1 MAGLDWPTDYLRAH
15 VPHLAIVSLLAL
27 YPSIYHLLA
36 NSLGLYEAEILL
48 PGVETMTAVLYFGLF
63 AMSFDFISGYT
74 GYLSFGHAAFYGT
87 GAYTVILVANGAVP
101 LLGPG
106 TPFVVSLLVAG
117 LLAVLL
123 ALVVGLVSFRLSG
136 VYFAMITLGFAQVLY
151 VFIRGW
157 DYVARN
163 PRDGPS
169 VGPTHSEGFQLGVP
183 GVDQLNVAIGVLTG
197 DEVTMLGHTLGGT
210 AVSYYAIGAVV
221 LLCYFAMQRIIHS
234 PFGRVMIAI
243 RENEERAV
251 AIGYDTYRYKLA
263 AFAVS
268 GFFAAIAGGL
278 FAGFR
283 RSASPENSFYF
294 LTTGDALLASIIGG
308 FGTLAGPL
316 FGRLFDETVRE
327 FLSKSGQGGGLLPYL
342 RAGLGEE
349 TLSTPVVGNTSLGTL
364 IDTLLNGHA
373 SLYIGIVFVL
383 FVLYVPDGLLGTV
396 RQRVGGKLAHVSAVR
411 FGDGSTANATTDDA
425 TGEEE

>member
-1 MAGLDWPTDYLRAH
+1 
-15 VPHLAIVSLLAL
+15 
-27 YPSIYHLLA
+27 
-36 NSLGLYEAEILL
+36 
-48 PGVETMTAVLYFGLF
+48 MTSVLYFGLF

-87 GAYTVILVANGAVP
+87 GAYTVILIANGAVP
-101 LLGPG
+101 LLPTS
-106 TPFVVSLLVAG
+106 TPFMVSLLVG
-117 LLAVLL
+117 GVFAVLL
-123 ALVVGLVSFRLSG
+123 AIVIGLVSFRLSG

-151 VFIRGW
+151 VFVRGW
-157 DYVARN
+157 DYVASN

-169 VGPTHSEGFQLGVP
+169 VGGTHPSGFDIGIP
-183 GVDQLNVAIGVLTG
+183 GVDPFNIGIGVLAG
-197 DEVTMLGHTLGGT
+197 EEAALLGHTLSST
-210 AVSYYAIGAVV
+210 AVSYYMIGLVV
-221 LLCYFAMQRIIHS
+221 LVCYFAMQRIIHS

-251 AIGYDTYRYKLA
+251 AIGYNTYLYKLA
-263 AFAVS
+263 AFAIS
-268 GFFAAIAGGL
+268 GFFGAVAGGL

-283 RSASPENSFYF
+283 RSATPESSFYF

-316 FGRLFDETVRE
+316 YGWLFDETIRE

-349 TLSTPVVGNTSLGTL
+349 TLATPVIGDMTLGGL
-364 IDTLLNGHA
+364 VNTLLNGHA
-373 SLYIGIVFVL
+373 SLYVGVVFVL

-396 RQRVGGKLAHVSAVR
+396 RQRVGGTLADVARAR
-411 FGDGSTANATTDDA
+411 FRDQQPTPDRPGGD
-425 TGEEE
+425 EE

>member
-1 MAGLDWPTDYLRAH
+1 M
-15 VPHLAIVSLLAL
+15 LAL
-27 YPSIYHLLA
+27 YPAFHHLLVTSPVGA
-36 NSLGLYEAEILL
+36 EATMVL
-48 PGVETMTAVLYFGLF
+48 PTVERMTAVLYFGLF

-87 GAYTVILVANGAVP
+87 GAYTVILIANGAVP
-101 LLGPG
+101 LLGSG
-106 TPFVVSLLVAG
+106 TPFMLSLLVGG
-117 LLAVLL
+117 LVAVVL
-123 ALVVGLVSFRLSG
+123 ALIVGVVSFRLSG

-151 VFIRGW
+151 VFVRGW
-157 DYVARN
+157 DFVARN

-169 VGPTHSEGFQLGVP
+169 VSPIHSEGFQIGVP
-183 GVDQLNVAIGVLTG
+183 GVDQLNLAIGILTG
-197 DEVTMLGHTLGGT
+197 DEVTILGQTLGGT
-210 AVSYYAIGAVV
+210 AVSYYMIGAVV
-221 LLCYFAMQRIIHS
+221 LVCYFAMQRIVHS
-234 PFGRVMIAI
+234 PFGRVLIAI

-251 AIGYDTYRYKLA
+251 AIGYNTYLYKLA
-263 AFAVS
+263 AFAIS

-294 LTTGDALLASIIGG
+294 LTTGDALLSSIIGG

-342 RAGLGEE
+342 QALLGEGA
-349 TLSTPVVGNTSLGTL
+349 LATPVVGGMTLGGL

-373 SLYIGIVFVL
+373 SLYVGVVFVL

-396 RQRVGGKLAHVSAVR
+396 RSRYGSGTLASAAAER
-411 FGDGSTANATTDDA
+411 FGSRESGGDET
-425 TGEEE
+425 